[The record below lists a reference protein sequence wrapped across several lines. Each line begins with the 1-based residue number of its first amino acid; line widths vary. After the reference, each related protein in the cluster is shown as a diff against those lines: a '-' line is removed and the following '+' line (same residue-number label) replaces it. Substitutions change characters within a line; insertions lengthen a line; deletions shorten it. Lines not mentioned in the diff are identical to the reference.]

1 MKHAEP
7 ITRLRAKGLNPSR
20 TAVDRERLSNDELT
34 RGITGQEI

>member
-7 ITRLRAKGLNPSR
+7 ITRLRAKCLNPSR
-20 TAVDRERLSNDELT
+20 TAFDSERLSNEALT